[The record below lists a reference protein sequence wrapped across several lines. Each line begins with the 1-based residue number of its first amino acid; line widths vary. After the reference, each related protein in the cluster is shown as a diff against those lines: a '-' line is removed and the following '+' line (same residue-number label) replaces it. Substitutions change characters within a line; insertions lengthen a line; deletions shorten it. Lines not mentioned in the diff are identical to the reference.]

1 MKDLTLKFHDK
12 LQFKAFLSSLGW
24 AEDEDLQNK
33 LLVDEIGFTYTETG
47 VTEEGE
53 PVCIRNDGYFVNIRI
68 LDDLFDVSVFS
79 DYVVELETPLREWS
93 WKEEIMDISP
103 LLHALCAVAAQILV
117 GLFTGNWAYGAIA
130 GCTFFIA
137 REHTQAEYRWIEM
150 FGHGKRMN
158 MPWWGGFDP
167 RAWDV
172 ASLMD
177 FAVPVVACL
186 LVWLLVNRG

>member
-12 LQFKAFLSSLGW
+12 LQFKAFLSSLDW
-24 AEDEDLQNK
+24 EEDEDLQNK

-53 PVCIRNDGYFVNIRI
+53 PVCVRNDGYFVNIRI

-93 WKEEIMDISP
+93 CKEEIMDISP

>member
-12 LQFKAFLSSLGW
+12 LQFKAFLSKTAKSLGW

-93 WKEEIMDISP
+93 
-103 LLHALCAVAAQILV
+103 
-117 GLFTGNWAYGAIA
+117 
-130 GCTFFIA
+130 
-137 REHTQAEYRWIEM
+137 
-150 FGHGKRMN
+150 
-158 MPWWGGFDP
+158 
-167 RAWDV
+167 
-172 ASLMD
+172 
-177 FAVPVVACL
+177 
-186 LVWLLVNRG
+186 

>member
-1 MKDLTLKFHDK
+1 MRFSTIVSVVTLVWGISPRQPSGKNIIRWLLK
-12 LQFKAFLSSLGW
+12 KRTNGSVRYCQYTSAFLSSLGW

-93 WKEEIMDISP
+93 
-103 LLHALCAVAAQILV
+103 
-117 GLFTGNWAYGAIA
+117 
-130 GCTFFIA
+130 
-137 REHTQAEYRWIEM
+137 
-150 FGHGKRMN
+150 
-158 MPWWGGFDP
+158 
-167 RAWDV
+167 
-172 ASLMD
+172 
-177 FAVPVVACL
+177 
-186 LVWLLVNRG
+186 